1 MNITIQPNGMMT
13 YIYNDDMLDLM
24 EEGTSTTRR
33 VSHVEPDTSRSNGIR
48 WTADMSPVGGPMLG
62 PYRSREDALE
72 AEVRWLEGKDLNR
85 NSRGDARYER
95 Q

>member
-1 MNITIQPNGMMT
+1 MNITIQPNGTMT
-13 YIYNDDMLDLM
+13 YIYSDDMLDLM

-33 VSHVEPDTSRSNGIR
+33 VSHVEPHTSRSSGIR

-85 NSRGDARYER
+85 NSTGDA
-95 Q
+95 